1 MTIKEHIK
9 QTVKLAVPVSIGHL
23 GHIMLGIVD
32 SLMIGRIGAVPLAA
46 SALVNSLLFLI
57 LILGIGMSFAITPLV
72 AIKKGEGKKDECG
85 IILRQAL
92 LVNIIYSFLLCGVT
106 FFFADLIQF
115 MDQPPEVVALAES
128 YMKILS
134 FSIIPVMIFQ
144 TYRQFIEGLGD
155 TKPAMYLN
163 IVANIVN
170 AFGNWVL
177 IYGHL
182 GFPRMELDGAGIAS
196 LNTRIFLG
204 AAMLIYVMYS
214 KRYKEYDPSLKFHS
228 INIPVIKNVIRV
240 GIPTGFQM
248 FFEVGAFSFA
258 AVMVGWLGAN
268 ALAAHQIALNMATIS
283 FMIILGIAAA
293 ATIRVGNYLG
303 AKNYIELKRAGTV
316 AIFIGVSI
324 MALFGSCF
332 IIFRNQLPLLYID
345 DVNVISISASLL
357 IFAALFQIFDGTQ
370 AVGLGLLRG
379 MIDVKIPMVMA
390 FIAYWII
397 SIPVGYILGFK
408 FDLGPEGVWIGLSV
422 GLIVAAI
429 FFTARFFRNINRQI
443 NIFITN
449 KDL

>member
-1 MTIKEHIK
+1 MSVREHIRE
-9 QTVKLAVPVSIGHL
+9 TIKLAVPVSIGHL

-72 AIKKGEGKKDECG
+72 AIKKGEDKKDECG

-92 LVNIIYSFLLCGVT
+92 LVNIIYSLLLFAVT
-106 FFFADLIQF
+106 FYFADLIKF
-115 MDQPPEVVALAES
+115 MDQPPEVVVLAES

-134 FSIIPVMIFQ
+134 FSIIPVMVFQ
-144 TYRQFIEGLGD
+144 TYRQFVEGLGN

-163 IVANIVN
+163 IAANFIN
-170 AFGNWVL
+170 AFGNWLL
-177 IYGHL
+177 IYGNL
-182 GFPRMELDGAGIAS
+182 GFPRMGLDGAGVAS

-204 AAMLIYVMYS
+204 AAMAIYVINS
-214 KRYKEYDPSLKFHS
+214 RRYKEYDPSLRFHS
-228 INIPVIKNVIRV
+228 INIRVIKNVIRV

-268 ALAAHQIALNMATIS
+268 ALAAHQIALNMATVS
-283 FMIILGIAAA
+283 FMIILGIASA
-293 ATIRVGNYLG
+293 ATIRVGSFLG
-303 AKNYIELKRAGTV
+303 KKNYDELKRAGKV
-316 AIFIGVSI
+316 ALSFGVSI
-324 MALFGSCF
+324 MALFGLCF
-332 IIFRNQLPLLYID
+332 IILRKQLPLLYID

-370 AVGLGLLRG
+370 AVGLGILRG
-379 MIDVKIPMVMA
+379 MVDVKIPMFMA

-397 SIPVGYILGFK
+397 SIPVGYLLGFK
-408 FDLGPEGVWIGLSV
+408 FDLGAEGVWIGLSV
-422 GLIVAAI
+422 GLTVAAL
-429 FFTARFFRNINRQI
+429 FFTTRFFGNINKLI
-443 NIFITN
+443 NLARTN
-449 KDL
+449 ND

>member
-9 QTVKLAVPVSIGHL
+9 QTVKLAIPVSIGHL

-72 AIKKGEGKKDECG
+72 AIKKGEGKNDECG

-92 LVNIIYSFLLCGVT
+92 LVNIIFSFLLATAT
-106 FFFADLIQF
+106 FFFADIMQF
-115 MDQPPEVVALAES
+115 MDQPPEVVVLAES

-177 IYGHL
+177 IYGNL

-204 AAMLIYVMYS
+204 VAMVIYVMYS
-214 KRYKEYDPSLKFHS
+214 KKYKEYDPSLKFHS

-240 GIPTGFQM
+240 GIPTGLQM
-248 FFEVGAFSFA
+248 FFEIGAFSFA
-258 AVMVGWLGAN
+258 AVMIGWLGAN
-268 ALAAHQIALNMATIS
+268 ALAAHQIALNMASVS
-283 FMIILGIAAA
+283 FMIILGIASA
-293 ATIRVGNYLG
+293 ATIRVGNYQG
-303 AKNYIELKRAGTV
+303 AKNFSELKRAGKV
-316 AIFIGVSI
+316 AISLGVGI
-324 MALFGSCF
+324 MALFGLIF

-345 DVNVISISASLL
+345 DVEVVSISASLL

-370 AVGLGLLRG
+370 AVGLGILRG

-390 FIAYWII
+390 FIAYWVI
-397 SIPVGYILGFK
+397 SIPVGYVLGFK

-422 GLIVAAI
+422 GLTVAAI
-429 FFTARFFRNINRQI
+429 FFTARFIRNINKKI
-443 NIFITN
+443 NMFTTN
-449 KDL
+449 GN

>member
-9 QTVKLAVPVSIGHL
+9 QTVKLAIPVSIGHL

-85 IILRQAL
+85 IILRQGL
-92 LVNIIYSFLLCGVT
+92 LVNIIFSVLLFIVT
-106 FFFADLIQF
+106 FFFADLMQF
-115 MDQPPEVVALAES
+115 MDQPREVVVLAES

-163 IVANIVN
+163 IAANVVN
-170 AFGNWVL
+170 AFGNWLL
-177 IYGHL
+177 IYGNL

-204 AAMLIYVMYS
+204 IAMLLYVVYS
-214 KRYKEYDPSLKFHS
+214 KKYKEYDPSLKFHG

-240 GIPTGFQM
+240 GIPTALQM

-258 AVMVGWLGAN
+258 AVMVGWIGAN
-268 ALAAHQIALNMATIS
+268 ALAAHQIALSMATVS

-293 ATIRVGNYLG
+293 TTIRVGNYLG
-303 AKNYIELKRAGTV
+303 AKNYYEVRRAGSV
-316 AIFIGVSI
+316 AFMLGISIMSVFGLIFI
-324 MALFGSCF
+324 LFSH
-332 IIFRNQLPLLYID
+332 QLPLLFID

-357 IFAALFQIFDGTQ
+357 IFAALFQIFDGIQ
-370 AVGLGLLRG
+370 AVGLGILRG

-390 FIAYWII
+390 FVAYWII

-408 FDLGPEGVWIGLSV
+408 FDLGPEGVWVGLSV
-422 GLIVAAI
+422 GLISAAI
-429 FFTARFFRNINRQI
+429 FFTIRFFKNINMKI
-443 NIFITN
+443 NMFTTN
-449 KDL
+449 NNS